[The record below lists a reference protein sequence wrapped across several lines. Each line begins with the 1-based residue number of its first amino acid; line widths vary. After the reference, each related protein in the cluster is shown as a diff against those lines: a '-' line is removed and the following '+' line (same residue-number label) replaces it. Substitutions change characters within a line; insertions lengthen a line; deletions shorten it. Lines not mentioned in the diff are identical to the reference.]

1 MNNYKKRLSAALI
14 VCTFLIVNLISGNLF
29 AQIVTN
35 GSFENSNTGVVSGTN
50 VKGWLIQVSD
60 TIKAAPVFEIVS
72 DSVEQGSRALKVAIN
87 GTGASQWDIQLVSD
101 SLPVKQGRT
110 YNYTVWAKSQKA
122 GAQVNF
128 TVGYYSTGEIKAIR
142 PATLTTKW
150 QKFTTQFTVSEN
162 QPYIRGPIHFS
173 YAGNKG
179 NTIYIDN
186 LQILDVNV
194 KIEPVVVQAES
205 GKLGNNYSV
214 LQNGVVKYIAPKADY
229 AGLTSPGDTSR
240 MATYQVTFPDSGTYN
255 LFAHLRVGSNGF
267 NDDSFFYG
275 NGFGVKNDT
284 SSADWVF
291 VNGLNSAGFSDSVSV
306 VDGPGM
312 LGNGVWKWVNL
323 TKNSYQG
330 SSGVSFKVGLDNLTK
345 TFQIGSHEDGLDIDK
360 FAFGKSNLYFTV
372 GWLDNELSGTT
383 KNPSDST
390 KFWRGPALATGQ
402 GKFLGNVKSLT
413 DNIYSNYW
421 NQLTPGNEGKWG
433 SVAGVQD
440 TTKWDWSGLDSL
452 YNYAQSHH
460 LIFKD
465 HTLIWGQQQ
474 PSWISGLDSTQQ
486 AFYIETWI
494 RMVGKRYPNMDMIDV
509 VNEQMTGH
517 NPPDG
522 TGTNANYKKALGGN
536 GTTGKDW
543 VINAFKLA
551 RKYLPNTKLLI
562 NDYGIIND
570 NAATI
575 IYLQVINML
584 KDRGL
589 IDGIGV
595 QGHRFELETA
605 DTIKLK
611 SNLDKLA
618 ATGLPIYISEFD
630 LGNLNDSGTA
640 DDNMQLQLYK
650 KIFPIL
656 WKHPGVKGITLWG
669 YLENQM
675 WQPTCFL
682 VHADGSSR
690 PAFNWLVQFL
700 KDNPTDV
707 NEKAF
712 TLPSN
717 FELMQNYPNPFNPT
731 TNIKYN
737 IIKTSKV
744 TLKVF
749 DLLGR
754 EIQSLV
760 NTVQAP
766 GQYIVTFNGGNLA
779 SGVYFYQ
786 LSAGDFSITK
796 KLMLLK

>member
-1 MNNYKKRLSAALI
+1 MRVLNKISLSVILI
-14 VCTFLIVNLISGNLF
+14 ISLIATNIKG
-29 AQIVTN
+29 QIVTN
-35 GSFENSNTGVVSGTN
+35 GSFESSNTGVVNNN
-50 VKGWLIQVSD
+50 VKGWFIDAGTVSP
-60 TIKAAPVFEIVS
+60 APVIEIVS
-72 DSVEQGSRALKVAIN
+72 DTVQDGNRALKVTIN
-87 GTGASQWDIQLVSD
+87 GAGTNQWDIQAVAD

-110 YNYTVWAKSQKA
+110 YNYTIWAKSQTA

-128 TVGYYSTGEIKAIR
+128 TVGYFSTGEIRAIR

-150 QKFTTQFTVSEN
+150 RKYTMQFTVSDN
-162 QPYIRGPIHFS
+162 QLYIRGPIHFS
-173 YAGNKG
+173 YSGNVG
-179 NTIYIDN
+179 NIIYIDN
-186 LQILDVNV
+186 LQIFDVNAS
-194 KIEPVVVQAES
+194 IEPVVVQAES
-205 GKLGNNYSV
+205 GKLGSNYSI
-214 LQNGVVKYIAPKADY
+214 LQNGIVKYITPKADY

-255 LFAHLRVGSNGF
+255 LFAHLRVGPNGF

-275 NGFGVKNDT
+275 KGFGVKNDIAGT
-284 SSADWVF
+284 DWVF
-291 VNGLNSAGFSDSVSV
+291 INGLGSAGFSDSAAV
-306 VDGPGM
+306 VDGPGT
-312 LGNGVWKWVNL
+312 LGNGVWKWVNI

-330 SSGVSFKVGLDNLTK
+330 TPGVSFNVSLDNLTK
-345 TFQIGSHEDGLDIDK
+345 TFQIGSREDGLDIDK

-372 GWLDNELSGTT
+372 GWLDNELPGVT
-383 KNPSDST
+383 KNPTDST
-390 KFWRGPALATGQ
+390 MFWRGPALAQGQ

-413 DNIYSNYW
+413 DNIFSNYW

-433 SVAGVQD
+433 SVANTSESD
-440 TTKWDWSGLDSL
+440 TTKWDWTGLDAL

-465 HTLIWGQQQ
+465 HALIWGQQQ

-494 RMVGKRYPNMDMIDV
+494 RMVGRRYPNLDMIDV

-522 TGTNANYKKALGGN
+522 TGTNANYKNALGGN

-570 NAATI
+570 DAATFF
-575 IYLQVINML
+575 YLQVINLL

-595 QGHRFELETA
+595 QGHRFELESA
-605 DTIKLK
+605 DTNTVKN
-611 SNLDKLA
+611 NLNKLA

-630 LGNLNDSGTA
+630 LGNLNDSGTPN
-640 DDNMQLQLYK
+640 DNTQLQLYT

-707 NEKAF
+707 KNE
-712 TLPSN
+712 TVSLPNN
-717 FELMQNYPNPFNPT
+717 FELRQNYPNPFNPT
-731 TNIKYN
+731 TRIDYT
-737 IIKTSKV
+737 IAQASKV
-744 TLKVF
+744 ILDVY
-749 DLLGR
+749 DILGR
-754 EIQSLV
+754 HIQTLV
-760 NTVQAP
+760 NNEQVPGRYSVQFD
-766 GQYIVTFNGGNLA
+766 GSKLS
-779 SGVYFYQ
+779 SGVYIYRLQ
-786 LSAGDFSITK
+786 AGSFIGAK
-796 KLMLLK
+796 KLIILK